1 MMLCCRAFSIR
12 VTKVTRSCAVQA
24 VKSLMVWAADAM
36 RALDSMGASPLDLAI
51 EADAQHAIA
60 ILRSL

>member
-1 MMLCCRAFSIR
+1 MQETWPCP
-12 VTKVTRSCAVQA
+12 VQA

-51 EADAQHAIA
+51 ETDAQHAIA

>member
-1 MMLCCRAFSIR
+1 MMLCCRAFLRR
-12 VTKVTRSCAVQA
+12 VLQLTRSCAVQA

-51 EADAQHAIA
+51 ETDAQHAIA

>member
-1 MMLCCRAFSIR
+1 MLCCGALPRGMMQ
-12 VTKVTRSCAVQA
+12 VTLSSAVQA
-24 VKSLMVWAADAM
+24 VKNLMVWAADAM

-51 EADAQHAIA
+51 ETDAQHAIA